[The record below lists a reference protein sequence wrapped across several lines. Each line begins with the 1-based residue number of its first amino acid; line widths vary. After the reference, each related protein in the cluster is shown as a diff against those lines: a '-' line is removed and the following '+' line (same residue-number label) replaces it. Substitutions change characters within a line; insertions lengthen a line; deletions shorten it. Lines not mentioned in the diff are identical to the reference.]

1 MGRGAPQTRQHTSDE
16 CSYTGYCPDLVT
28 RPVWSNSSASI
39 HGKKR
44 NERTSTPSPRTRRHR
59 LDFGPMKVHHIPRLP
74 RNFSARL
81 TGMSQLGAA
90 SSSYSLSCCILLG
103 AYVRASMEDPYH
115 PDLYLRPAATRQS
128 HIYLQSWSSQLSPS
142 NPRSLFKAASSRSPL
157 FSAEQMSKRRKW
169 RRLVCSRIDLVVF
182 IRESTVSSSTTMG
195 LVGTTTLLVGV

>member
-59 LDFGPMKVHHIPRLP
+59 LDFGPMKEHHIPRLP

-90 SSSYSLSCCILLG
+90 SSSYSLSCCILLR

-115 PDLYLRPAATRQS
+115 PDLLQQQDKRTFTYNHGPASYPRPIQGLCLRLHPLDLLS
-128 HIYLQSWSSQLSPS
+128 SLQS
-142 NPRSLFKAASSRSPL
+142 K
-157 FSAEQMSKRRKW
+157 
-169 RRLVCSRIDLVVF
+169 
-182 IRESTVSSSTTMG
+182 
-195 LVGTTTLLVGV
+195 